1 MDYDAIVVG
10 GGVSG
15 LLSTLA
21 LSKEG
26 LKVLL
31 LEREKHLG
39 GVLRSYNVDGY
50 RVDTGPHIITRLE
63 HGPLKYLMDRY
74 FEVTPIFIPHG
85 RYFVRL
91 NKMVRPFPW
100 NLRDWL
106 SFDLIPPVDRLY
118 LVKTLFSA
126 SYLLAPDVDL
136 NRLSVA
142 ELVGDGVSTETKR
155 FLDCMCAFMTGGSS
169 TAETPVARF
178 IDAERYK
185 SISQGY
191 LDKLYNVLMKEGG
204 TDQTYPK
211 TGVQSI
217 IDSIVTSIGDRAVV
231 KTSEEVTS
239 IDINDRRVEVSTGKG
254 GYSASF
260 VVYSGFASEL
270 PRLVGG
276 LPEEYAKRVSGIRRI
291 NSMTIWLGL
300 KNKVFNEQGSE
311 IWADSEPYS
320 WVIPTSNYDPDL
332 APKGRQLVGFA
343 FIFPQ
348 EFSLNVEKKKALE
361 MIYATLPQVEKN
373 LEFVHV
379 QSLVPEK
386 AVWTIGAEFPDVRT
400 PLKRLYLVGTDT
412 EKRSMGVTRASYS
425 VVKMLSSLREDKF
438 IQ

>member
-26 LKVLL
+26 KKVVL
-31 LEREKHLG
+31 LEREPVVG

-63 HGPLKYLMDRY
+63 RGPFKYLMDRY

-91 NKMVRPFPW
+91 NGMVRPFPW

-106 SFDLIPPVDRLY
+106 SFDVIPPVDRLY

-126 SYLLAPDVDL
+126 SYLLAPEVDL
-136 NRLSVA
+136 NRMSVA
-142 ELVGDGVSTETKR
+142 DLVGDGVSPETKR

-211 TGVQSI
+211 MGVQSI
-217 IDSIVTSIGDRAVV
+217 IDSIMTSIGDRAVI
-231 KTSEEVTS
+231 KTGEEVS
-239 IDINDRRVEVSTGKG
+239 GIDVNDDGVEVSTGQG
-254 GYSASF
+254 GYRAKF

-270 PRLVGG
+270 PRLVEG
-276 LPEEYAKRVSGIRRI
+276 LPREYANRISGIKRI
-291 NSMTIWLGL
+291 NSMTVWLGL
-300 KNKVFNEQGSE
+300 RKKIFSEQGSE
-311 IWADSEPYS
+311 IWADSEPCS
-320 WVIPTSNYDPDL
+320 WVVPTSNYDPNL
-332 APKGRQLVGFA
+332 APRDRQLVGFA
-343 FIFPQ
+343 FIFPR
-348 EFSLNVEKKKALE
+348 EFDLDVERKKALG
-361 MIYATLPQVEKN
+361 MIYATIPSIEKN
-373 LEFVHV
+373 VEFVHV

-386 AVWTIGAEFPDVRT
+386 AVWTVGAEFADVRT
-400 PLKRLYLVGTDT
+400 PLRRLYLAGTDT

-425 VVKMLSSLREDKF
+425 VIKLLSSLREDKF